1 MQRWLGRSILG
12 VIVLGALIGA
22 LLFVALGDNPA
33 GPATGERRI
42 AAGPAGEIH
51 YYASGPASAP
61 VIALVPSF
69 ARSASDFNELVR
81 GLNRAGYRTFA
92 MQPRGID
99 GSELP
104 SRQLTLH
111 DYAADLH
118 AVLEA
123 EAVAEPVVV
132 LGHAYGNRV
141 ARTFGSDFPDRTR
154 ALILLAAGGS
164 KPSPPEASNRI
175 LLALLRILPEAQRR
189 EAIAKAFFAKGVS
202 VPASWMRG
210 WYPMAG
216 LAEQNANQATPYA
229 EWGAGG
235 NAPMLILE
243 AEEDAL
249 APGAG
254 AQLRAEYP
262 SRVRLRGLQ
271 KTGHAILPERPKEVS
286 KEILGYLA
294 AQN

>member
-1 MQRWLGRSILG
+1 MQRWLGRSIIG

-22 LLFVALGDNPA
+22 LVFVALGDNPA
-33 GPATGERRI
+33 GPATGESRI
-42 AAGPAGEIH
+42 AAGPVGEIH
-51 YYASGPASAP
+51 YYAGGSASAP
-61 VIALVPSF
+61 VVVLVPSF

-81 GLNRAGYRTFA
+81 GLNRAGYRTLA

-111 DYAADLH
+111 DYAADLN

-123 EAVAEPVVV
+123 EGVAEPVVV

-175 LLALLRILPEAQRR
+175 LLALVRILPEAQRR
-189 EAIAKAFFAKGVS
+189 EAIAKAFFAKGIS

-216 LAEQNANQATPYA
+216 LAEQNANKATPYA

-254 AQLRAEYP
+254 AQLRAQYP